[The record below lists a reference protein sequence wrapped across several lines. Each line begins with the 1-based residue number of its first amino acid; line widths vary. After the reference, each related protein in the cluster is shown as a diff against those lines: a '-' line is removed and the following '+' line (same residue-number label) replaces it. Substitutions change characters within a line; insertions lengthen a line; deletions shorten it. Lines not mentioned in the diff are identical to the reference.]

1 MHLQSFVPLVRIV
14 SSRFSQARFLE
25 SIVDLD
31 LALPSCR
38 QPLRAPFLPSFFP
51 SFLPSFPFFSSSI
64 SSQLPLICMTPSYP
78 NLACKMSGTSR
89 FPRRKHFGKHRFS
102 FNRQPPLI
110 SPIMSPI
117 TIQAQLTVKEGSEQ
131 AVTFVPPLPPLA
143 ASPPL
148 IDDSLLLAQTVLV
161 SSKPLLPTRPT
172 RVPSSGE

>member
-38 QPLRAPFLPSFFP
+38 QPLRAPFLPSF
-51 SFLPSFPFFSSSI
+51 LPSLFFSSSI